1 MSRGLFITVEGIDGS
16 GKTTQ
21 MAKIKSY
28 LESLG
33 CRVLLLRE
41 PGGTRISEAIRG
53 ILLNSEYTEMTD
65 KTEVLLY
72 SASRAQLVDEVIKPA
87 LEKNITVVCDRFADS
102 FYAYQGFGRGNSFEV
117 LESITK
123 YAVGGTMP
131 DVTLFFDIPPEIALK
146 RRFAATESDRI
157 ENEKFDFHRKVYEG
171 YKALAA
177 RYPERIKT
185 IDATRPEEEVWRD
198 VRRQL
203 DVAFGFIKEV

>member
-21 MAKIKSY
+21 MAKIQSY

-33 CRVLLLRE
+33 CKVLLIRE
-41 PGGTRISEAIRG
+41 PGGTRISEAIRS
-53 ILLNSEYTEMTD
+53 ILLNSEHKEMAV

-72 SASRAQLVDEVIKPA
+72 SAARAQLVEEVIKPA
-87 LEKNITVVCDRFADS
+87 IEKNITVVCDRFVDS
-102 FYAYQGFGRGNSFEV
+102 FYAYQGFGRGNRFDV
-117 LESITK
+117 LASITDF
-123 YAVGGTMP
+123 AIGGTMP

-157 ENEKFDFHRKVYEG
+157 ENEVFDFHRKVYEG
-171 YKALAA
+171 YKVLAA
-177 RYPERIKT
+177 KYPRRIKT
-185 IDATRPEEEVWRD
+185 IDATRPEEDVWRD

-203 DVAFGFIKEV
+203 DVVFGFIRKV